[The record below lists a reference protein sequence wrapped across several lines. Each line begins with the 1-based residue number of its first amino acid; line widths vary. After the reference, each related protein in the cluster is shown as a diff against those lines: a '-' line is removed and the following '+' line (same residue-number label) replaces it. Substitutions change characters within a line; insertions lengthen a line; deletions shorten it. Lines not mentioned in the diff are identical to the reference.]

1 MLNKN
6 CENCTYSKGKLHD
19 CDIGVEGIE
28 YDSHCPWFERTSK
41 CATCRWNDYGKS
53 CRLDT
58 FGMPKRDK
66 FYSVDGCKAYLK
78 KPEEIEKKQRV
89 RSPHFPIG
97 SVCHPCH
104 WNSKDDSMCLLG
116 SKKYLSPVGCK
127 LYELDKENSV
137 KSESIEAAVDY
148 IREHLTLAI
157 EGLDL
162 LAKSIGKGE

>member
-41 CATCRWNDYGKS
+41 CVTCRWNDYGKS

-66 FYSVDGCKAYLK
+66 FYTEDGCGGYFE
-78 KPEEIEKKQRV
+78 KPEEVEKN
-89 RSPHFPIG
+89 P
-97 SVCHPCH
+97 SVCDTCH
-104 WNSKDDSMCLLG
+104 WNGKDDSMCLLG

-127 LYELDKENSV
+127 LYELDKENGV